1 MEKTKSG
8 PERSG
13 QVGPTKELKC
23 WLRSLECW
31 GDATAARAQ
40 NDNYHAHQGA
50 AIVRLVAAT
59 FP

>member
-40 NDNYHAHQGA
+40 NDNHHAHQGA
-50 AIVRLVAAT
+50 AIV
-59 FP
+59 